1 MTPLMKKLLTI
12 GVAMATLSAAPTSS
26 HAGGFGIGAGIAA
39 GIIGGII
46 ASQVARPRVVYIT
59 PRVRVVRVRGTG
71 AKGDRARADGH
82 ARTDGP
88 ADCWPAEDGVT

>member
-1 MTPLMKKLLTI
+1 MTSLMKKLLTI

-26 HAGGFGIGAGIAA
+26 HARGFGIGAGIAA

-59 PRVRVVRVRGTG
+59 PRVRVVRVRAPAQRVTEREPT
-71 AKGDRARADGH
+71 ATPAPTVQ
-82 ARTDGP
+82 RTAGP
-88 ADCWPAEDGVT
+88 PKME